1 MGHIIKVHDQVFATP
16 MTEVERQA
24 KAMGD
29 RYIGAK
35 NPLPMPDPSYQ
46 AFLMRQDRRLRA
58 AK

>member
-1 MGHIIKVHDQVFATP
+1 MGHIIKVHDQVFAAP
-16 MTEVERQA
+16 MTEFDRQA

-46 AFLMRQDRRLRA
+46 AFLMRQDRRARA
-58 AK
+58 MK